1 LAEEHFDAQIVI
13 AAEMEDKWGTV
24 IKQRYPTMHL
34 KPGATVG
41 DICKGSAI
49 REPAR
54 AQGPTSTCCHR
65 RGHGTDSMAQAGA
78 ASGNRVCGAY
88 TTQATETRLVQVASA
103 EVRLLK
109 LDFFEHLQLR

>member
-41 DICKGSAI
+41 DILWELNVKG
-49 REPAR
+49 
-54 AQGPTSTCCHR
+54 G
-65 RGHGTDSMAQAGA
+65 
-78 ASGNRVCGAY
+78 RVN
-88 TTQATETRLVQVASA
+88 
-103 EVRLLK
+103 
-109 LDFFEHLQLR
+109 